1 MKILIF
7 DDVLV
12 RRAHEYEIPSLR
24 ILFFAHADD
33 AVEVV
38 TRERP
43 DVVLMDYA
51 MQARAS
57 GEEAIRALR
66 AAFPRGNGANGRE
79 ASGATRGASSEAV
92 PSWRPPKIV
101 AISSDERSNE
111 RMLDAGADDAVP
123 KSHVKGYLSR
133 LAKLK

>member
-1 MKILIF
+1 MF
-7 DDVLV
+7 DDMLI
-12 RRAHEYEIPSLR
+12 RRAREYELPRLEIR
-24 ILFFAHADD
+24 FYAHADE

-66 AAFPRGNGANGRE
+66 AAFPRGNGA
-79 ASGATRGASSEAV
+79 
-92 PSWRPPKIV
+92 KIV
-101 AISSDERSNE
+101 AISSDEQSNE
-111 RMLDAGADDAVP
+111 RMLAAGADDAVP
-123 KSHVKGYLSR
+123 KTHVKAYLSR
-133 LAKLK
+133 LARLR

>member
-1 MKILIF
+1 MKVVVF

-12 RRAHEYEIPSLR
+12 RRAAEYEVPSLE
-24 ILFFAHADD
+24 LKFFAHADD

-38 TRERP
+38 ARERP

-51 MQARAS
+51 MAAHAS
-57 GEEAIRALR
+57 GEDAIRALR
-66 AAFPRGNGANGRE
+66 AAHPRGQGA
-79 ASGATRGASSEAV
+79 
-92 PSWRPPKIV
+92 KIV

-111 RMLDAGADDAVP
+111 RMLVAGADDAVP

-133 LAKLK
+133 LSKLK

>member
-12 RRAHEYEIPSLR
+12 RRAREYEVPNLDLR
-24 ILFFAHADD
+24 FFAHADD

-43 DVVLMDYA
+43 DVVLMDYS

-66 AAFPRGNGANGRE
+66 AAFPRGGGV
-79 ASGATRGASSEAV
+79 T
-92 PSWRPPKIV
+92 KIV
-101 AISSDERSNE
+101 AISSDERSNAL
-111 RMLDAGADDAVP
+111 MLDAGADDAVP